1 MLWDE
6 LTSLD
11 SKEVKQLRRE
21 VGRVNVPT
29 HEDPIDMRPVQTFL
43 RQCGFKTK
51 RKQRRINGAVVSSYR
66 VEESA

>member
-1 MLWDE
+1 MLWGE
-6 LTSLD
+6 LTSLNA
-11 SKEVKQLRRE
+11 KEFKQLRRD

-51 RKQRRINGAVVSSYR
+51 SKQQRKNGAVVRIYWLDKT
-66 VEESA
+66 A